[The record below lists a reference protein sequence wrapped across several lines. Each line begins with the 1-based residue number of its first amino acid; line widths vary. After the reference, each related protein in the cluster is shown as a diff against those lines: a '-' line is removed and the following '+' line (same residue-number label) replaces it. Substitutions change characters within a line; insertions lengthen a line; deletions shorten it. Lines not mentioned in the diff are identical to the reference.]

1 MNYHNI
7 TVDDMLNGDGL
18 RTVLWVAGCDH
29 RCPGCQN
36 PETWAEN
43 SGIPFDEA
51 AKEELFE
58 ALSRDY
64 MTGVTFSGGDPL
76 YCSNIETIGA
86 LISEIREKLPQKTL
100 WLYTGSLF
108 EEIRTLPFISLI
120 DVIVDGPY
128 IQALRDVQL
137 HWKGSKNQR
146 VIDVKRTLAEGRI
159 ILWAYAC
166 RITEEKR
173 YASHRQIRKGIGQAV
188 CKRLA
193 DHISPADH

>member
-18 RTVLWVAGCDH
+18 RTVLWVSGCDH
-29 RCPGCQN
+29 RCRGCQN
-36 PETWAEN
+36 PQTWPET

-51 AKEELFE
+51 AREELFE

-64 MTGVTFSGGDPL
+64 MNGITFSGGDPL
-76 YCSNIETIGA
+76 FCPNRETIGE
-86 LISEIREKLPQKTL
+86 LIDEIREKLPEKTI

-108 EEIRTLPFISLI
+108 EEIKSIPMIRKV

-128 IQALRDVQL
+128 IESLRDTQL

-146 VIDVKRTLAEGRI
+146 VIDVKRTLNEGRI
-159 ILWAYAC
+159 VLWA
-166 RITEEKR
+166 
-173 YASHRQIRKGIGQAV
+173 
-188 CKRLA
+188 
-193 DHISPADH
+193 

>member
-36 PETWAEN
+36 PETWSEN
-43 SGIPFDEA
+43 SGIPFDQD
-51 AKEELFE
+51 AKDELFE

-64 MTGVTFSGGDPL
+64 MTGITFSGGDPL
-76 YCSNIETIGA
+76 FCPNVKTVGA
-86 LISEIREKLPQKTL
+86 LIEEIHECLPDKTI

-108 EEIRTLPFISLI
+108 EDIRSLPFIPFI

-128 IQALRDVQL
+128 IQALRNTQL
-137 HWKGSKNQR
+137 HWKGSSNQR
-146 VIDVKRTLAEGRI
+146 VIDVKQTLQSGKI
-159 ILWAYAC
+159 VLWA
-166 RITEEKR
+166 
-173 YASHRQIRKGIGQAV
+173 S
-188 CKRLA
+188 
-193 DHISPADH
+193 

>member
-36 PETWAEN
+36 PQTWPEN

-51 AKEELFE
+51 AKAELFE

-76 YCSNIETIGA
+76 YCSNIETVGA
-86 LISEIREKLPQKTL
+86 LITEIHEKLPEKTI
-100 WLYTGSLF
+100 WLYTGYMWD
-108 EEIRTLPFISLI
+108 EVKDLPNVEMI
-120 DVIVDGPY
+120 DVLVDGKFVEE
-128 IQALRDVQL
+128 LKDTNL
-137 HWKGSKNQR
+137 HWKGSANQR
-146 VIDVKRTLAEGRI
+146 VIDVKKTFATGDVVL
-159 ILWAYAC
+159 
-166 RITEEKR
+166 
-173 YASHRQIRKGIGQAV
+173 H
-188 CKRLA
+188 
-193 DHISPADH
+193 D

>member
-29 RCPGCQN
+29 RCRGCQN
-36 PETWAEN
+36 PQTWPEN
-43 SGIPFDEA
+43 SGIPFDAA
-51 AKEELFE
+51 AKEELFD

-64 MTGVTFSGGDPL
+64 MDGVTFSGGDPL
-76 YCSNIETIGA
+76 YSGNRETIGN
-86 LISEIREKLPQKTL
+86 LIAEIHERLPDKTI

-108 EEIRTLPFISLI
+108 EHIRSLPFIPLI

-128 IQALRDVQL
+128 VEELRDVQL

-159 ILWAYAC
+159 VLWA
-166 RITEEKR
+166 
-173 YASHRQIRKGIGQAV
+173 Q
-188 CKRLA
+188 
-193 DHISPADH
+193 

>member
-18 RTVLWVAGCDH
+18 RTVLWVSGCDH
-29 RCPGCQN
+29 RCRGCQN
-36 PETWAEN
+36 PQTWPED
-43 SGIPFDEA
+43 SGIPFDAA

-64 MTGVTFSGGDPL
+64 MNGITFSGGDPL
-76 YCSNIETIGA
+76 YCSNIETVGA
-86 LISEIREKLPQKTL
+86 LINEIRERLPEKTI

-108 EEIRTLPFISLI
+108 EQIRTLPFIPMI

-128 IQALRDVQL
+128 VEALRDVQL

-146 VIDVKRTLAEGRI
+146 VIDVKRTLNEGRI
-159 ILWAYAC
+159 VLWA
-166 RITEEKR
+166 
-173 YASHRQIRKGIGQAV
+173 
-188 CKRLA
+188 
-193 DHISPADH
+193 